1 MELFFSV
8 SVEQNNMEQQPWN
21 SSVRVAFSIPRDA
34 AQKLKQLAREGSSAL
49 RLLGI
54 QAVQLE
60 GDNVISLKIGGHENN
75 NVPRTSG
82 KTDFFLEFYQ
92 ILFTSKNYSKKLLN
106 EWTNSWN

>member
-1 MELFFSV
+1 
-8 SVEQNNMEQQPWN
+8 MEQQPWN

-54 QAVQLE
+54 LAVQLE
-60 GDNVISLKIGGHENN
+60 SDNVISLKIGGQEN

-82 KTDFFLEFYQ
+82 ECVIRYL
-92 ILFTSKNYSKKLLN
+92 
-106 EWTNSWN
+106 